1 MTGGRFCPPAP
12 QWRVLWQFPSQSLR
26 ALRVYRHREWSDIVT
41 KNLKAFYLVSA
52 ILGAVVP
59 YYCFW
64 RFLRSE
70 GIGVMPLI
78 EDALINGAA
87 AGFTLDVV
95 ISSLVFWAFMLS
107 QKEKG
112 PAPLRFIVLNLFVG
126 LSWAL
131 PAYLWAAQSRSAQ
144 G

>member
-1 MTGGRFCPPAP
+1 MTSGRFCPPAP

-26 ALRVYRHREWSDIVT
+26 ALRVHRHREWSDIVT
-41 KNLKAFYLVSA
+41 KNLKTFYLVSA
-52 ILGAVVP
+52 I
-59 YYCFW
+59 
-64 RFLRSE
+64 
-70 GIGVMPLI
+70 
-78 EDALINGAA
+78 
-87 AGFTLDVV
+87 LDVV

-112 PAPLRFIVLNLFVG
+112 PAPLRFIVLNRFVG
-126 LSWAL
+126 LSCAL

>member
-1 MTGGRFCPPAP
+1 
-12 QWRVLWQFPSQSLR
+12 
-26 ALRVYRHREWSDIVT
+26 VT
-41 KNLKAFYLVSA
+41 KNLKTFYLVSA

-70 GIGVMPLI
+70 GVGVMPLI
-78 EDALINGAA
+78 EGALINGAA

-112 PAPLRFIVLNLFVG
+112 PAPLRFIMLNLFVG
-126 LSWAL
+126 LSCAL
-131 PAYLWAAQSRSAQ
+131 PGYLWAAQSRSAQ